1 MPPCGK
7 RAWPGGTAPAIL
19 ANMQEADPS
28 QPQKPPFD
36 PSAYRSLDGR
46 DRWATISWY
55 LVATGFIA
63 LIFAALCLVLDRT
76 GNRDFFTHRD
86 FSLNPRILGRGLL
99 FFGILCYV
107 AGRAIAYARRLSN
120 KGRD

>member
-1 MPPCGK
+1 
-7 RAWPGGTAPAIL
+7 
-19 ANMQEADPS
+19 MQEADPAP
-28 QPQKPPFD
+28 QQKPPFD
-36 PSAYRSLDGR
+36 PSAYRSLQGR
-46 DRWATISWY
+46 DRLATVSWY

-76 GNRDFFTHRD
+76 GNRDFFVHRD

-107 AGRAIAYARRLSN
+107 AGRAIAYARRFSR
-120 KGRD
+120 RDRD

>member
-1 MPPCGK
+1 
-7 RAWPGGTAPAIL
+7 
-19 ANMQEADPS
+19 MQEADPS
-28 QPQKPPFD
+28 PPQKPPFD

-46 DRWATISWY
+46 DRWATLSWY
-55 LVATGFIA
+55 LVATGIIA

-76 GNRDFFTHRD
+76 GNRDFFSHRD
-86 FSLNPRILGRGLL
+86 FALNPRILGRGLL

-107 AGRAIAYARRLSN
+107 AGRAIAYGRRFSS